1 LLGIGPCTDVPAN
14 RRQGVETAFSRS
26 IGAGLLIP
34 VCRILTD
41 KRELLIDMRAS
52 LRLLAK
58 VKPGTFLEANTP
70 TGLTGLTTHPAPRPA
85 LILTYRQTLEKLQQ
99 LPASSVYRQSTEA
112 LTKQRLSIVESTK
125 PAGYEEW
132 LSRVQKQISAS
143 PEAYKSMKG
152 PDGTY
157 AHGRIPKERSD
168 VWDGIVT
175 RSSALDTGN
184 FTEQAA
190 LERGR
195 RIQEEVEIADKPEVP
210 TVDDLETEPPL
221 DAAQYVPIASDSGRR
236 LHC

>member
-1 LLGIGPCTDVPAN
+1 
-14 RRQGVETAFSRS
+14 
-26 IGAGLLIP
+26 
-34 VCRILTD
+34 
-41 KRELLIDMRAS
+41 MRTS

-99 LPASSVYRQSTEA
+99 LPNTSVYRQSAEA
-112 LTKQRLSIVESTK
+112 LTKSRLSIVESTK
-125 PAGYEEW
+125 PAGYDEW
-132 LSRVQKQISAS
+132 LSRVQKQISAN
-143 PEAYKSMKG
+143 PEAYKSMER

-157 AHGRIPKERSD
+157 AHGRIPEERSD
-168 VWDGIVT
+168 VWDGIVN

-190 LERGR
+190 SDRGR
-195 RIQEEVEIADKPEVP
+195 MIQEEVEIAEKPELP

-221 DAAQYVPIASDSGRR
+221 DAAQYASISGSRY
-236 LHC
+236 